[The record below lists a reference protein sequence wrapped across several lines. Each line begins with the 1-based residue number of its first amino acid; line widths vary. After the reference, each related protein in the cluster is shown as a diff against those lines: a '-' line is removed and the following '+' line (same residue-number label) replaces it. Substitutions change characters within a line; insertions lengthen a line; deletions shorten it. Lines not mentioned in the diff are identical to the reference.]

1 MPLGVK
7 TVGSPALWQWEWE
20 TARGHKEQVR
30 WGWLPTGAQ
39 FVGM

>member
-7 TVGSPALWQWEWE
+7 TAGSPALWQGEWE
-20 TARGHKEQVR
+20 MARGHEEQVR

-39 FVGM
+39 LVGM